1 MKSFDYICVVL
12 SQIEIAV
19 ADTNVLTTLG
29 LQHILADIMPSVE
42 ISVYVSF
49 DELEAADRG
58 QFVHYFV
65 SSQIYFGHTAYFRAR
80 PHRTIVLVNGEMTIS
95 NVPTLN
101 VSQGEQS
108 LVREILS
115 MYRRPGHP
123 GSAYAAPPKPASSV
137 LSPREAEVAILLSKG
152 LINKEIASQLHVS
165 VTTVITHRKNIMEKL
180 HAHSLADVVVYVV
193 MNGLADVSEL

>member
-1 MKSFDYICVVL
+1 MHP
-12 SQIEIAV
+12 QIEIAV

-29 LQHILADIMPSVE
+29 LQRILADIMPSAD
-42 ISVYVSF
+42 ISVYISF
-49 DELEAADRG
+49 DELKAADRG

-80 PHRTIVLVNGEMTIS
+80 PHKAIVLVNGDMIIS
-95 NVPTLN
+95 DVPTLN

-115 MYRRPGHP
+115 MYKHPGHP
-123 GSAYAAPPKPASSV
+123 ASETISHPKTIVPA
-137 LSPREAEVAILLSKG
+137 LSPRESEVAILLSKG
-152 LINKEIASQLHVS
+152 LINKEIASRLHIS
-165 VTTVITHRKNIMEKL
+165 LTTVITHRKNIMEKL
-180 HAHSLADVVVYVV
+180 RAHSLADVVVYVV